1 MPHSS
6 LATPEEDQFNIVQG
20 GWPML
25 ITHMFLTLKLR
36 LIYWTSDLVVRINDR
51 WTIVDI
57 Y

>member
-1 MPHSS
+1 
-6 LATPEEDQFNIVQG
+6 
-20 GWPML
+20 ML